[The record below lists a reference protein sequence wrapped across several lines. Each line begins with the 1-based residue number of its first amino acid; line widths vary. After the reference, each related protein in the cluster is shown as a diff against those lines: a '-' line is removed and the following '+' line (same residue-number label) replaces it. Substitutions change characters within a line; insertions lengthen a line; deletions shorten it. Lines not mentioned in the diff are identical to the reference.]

1 MKEKLKKLSF
11 KEKVKK
17 ISKYTCNI
25 LCIINLALILLSPVW
40 GWNITKI
47 IKSISIITGICG
59 TYLTTGKIFE
69 EDLTEVQENFSNY
82 AVEDLINEEGSVENV
97 VYDKNKT
104 SK

>member
-1 MKEKLKKLSF
+1 MKEKI
-11 KEKVKK
+11 KK

-25 LCIINLALILLSPVW
+25 LCIINFILIGLSAIW
-40 GWNITKI
+40 GWDIIKI
-47 IKSISIITGICG
+47 IKSIGIITGICG

-69 EDLTEVQENFSNY
+69 EDLTKVQENFADY
-82 AVEDLINEEGSVENV
+82 KPGDLINEEGSVENV